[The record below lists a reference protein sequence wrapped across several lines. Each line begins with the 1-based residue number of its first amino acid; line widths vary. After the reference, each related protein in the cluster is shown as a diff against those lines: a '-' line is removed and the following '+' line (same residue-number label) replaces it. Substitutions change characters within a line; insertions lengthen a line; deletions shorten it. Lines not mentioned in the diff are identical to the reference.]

1 MSRSRR
7 IGPPPSYLRL
17 VVSADNPNDET
28 TSARLPD
35 GCAEVA
41 VGALMANL
49 RATAVEVTDRAV
61 DALRSEV
68 TVFGLDFDPDTLE
81 AIRKATFVTVA
92 TGIYARI
99 ERGFHGSDDPPAD
112 DDLASD
118 PGDDLYPYTVQPG
131 TGLRE
136 RLRAALEADDQSA

>member
-7 IGPPPSYLRL
+7 RSGPRPSYLRL
-17 VVSADNPNDET
+17 VGSPGHSEASE
-28 TSARLPD
+28 RLPD

-81 AIRKATFVTVA
+81 AIRKATFITVA
-92 TGIYARI
+92 TGIYGRM
-99 ERGFHGSDDPPAD
+99 ERGFYGSDDPPDQNGLAGDSD
-112 DDLASD
+112 DNLH
-118 PGDDLYPYTVQPG
+118 PYVEHTGV
-131 TGLRE
+131 GLRE
-136 RLRAALEADDQSA
+136 RLRLILEPTDEPA